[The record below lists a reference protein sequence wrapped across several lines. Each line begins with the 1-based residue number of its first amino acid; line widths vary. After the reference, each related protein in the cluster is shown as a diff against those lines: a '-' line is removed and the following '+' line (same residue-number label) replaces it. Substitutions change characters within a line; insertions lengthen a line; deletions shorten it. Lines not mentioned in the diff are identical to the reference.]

1 VGKNVGKWAKTWA
14 SGQKRGQIKSRFR
27 ATLLYTLKM
36 VLEIAFVEVAPEYHS
51 DFEKAVKRAV
61 SEVLSTAP
69 GFIDFEM
76 HKGIEQS
83 NTYTFHIHWET
94 LEHHTVGFREGD
106 LFRKWRAIIGE
117 YFAKPPMVE
126 HWNIVSGL

>member
-1 VGKNVGKWAKTWA
+1 M
-14 SGQKRGQIKSRFR
+14 I
-27 ATLLYTLKM
+27 
-36 VLEIAFVEVAPEYHS
+36 LEIAFVEVAPDQHS

-76 HKGIEQS
+76 HKGIEQA

-94 LEHHTVGFREGD
+94 LEHHTVGFRESD
-106 LFRKWRAIIGE
+106 LFKIWRAIIGE
-117 YFAKPPMVE
+117 YFAKPQTVE
-126 HWNIVSGL
+126 HWNIVSSL

>member
-1 VGKNVGKWAKTWA
+1 
-14 SGQKRGQIKSRFR
+14 
-27 ATLLYTLKM
+27 M
-36 VLEIAFVEVAPEYHS
+36 VLEIAFVEVAPDKHS

-76 HKGIEQS
+76 HKGVEQS

-94 LEHHTVGFREGD
+94 LEHHTVEFREGD
-106 LFRKWRAIIGE
+106 LFKKWRAIIGE
-117 YFAKPPMVE
+117 YFAKPPIVE
-126 HWNIVSGL
+126 HWNIVSGLSGGSSQIIKLN